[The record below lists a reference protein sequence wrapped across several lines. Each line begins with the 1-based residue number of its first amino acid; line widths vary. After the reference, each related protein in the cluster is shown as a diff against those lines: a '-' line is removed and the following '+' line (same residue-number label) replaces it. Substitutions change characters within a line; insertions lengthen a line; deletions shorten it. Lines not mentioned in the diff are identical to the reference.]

1 MNKSGSLFD
10 QVCYFVVAEVEAFW
24 GSRICYNLSIKP
36 FIFLFHYLAC
46 PGLSKERANGGM
58 AQFQEMMR
66 QQLESS
72 MHTELE
78 KLLDTTT
85 EAEKEVR

>member
-1 MNKSGSLFD
+1 MTSSML
-10 QVCYFVVAEVEAFW
+10 QQCET
-24 GSRICYNLSIKP
+24 LSP
-36 FIFLFHYLAC
+36 IFLHYLAC
-46 PGLSKERANGGM
+46 PGLSKGVAKGGM

-85 EAEKEVR
+85 GTEREVYSRTPSLCFSQTIWL

>member
-1 MNKSGSLFD
+1 MLECLTIFHH
-10 QVCYFVVAEVEAFW
+10 
-24 GSRICYNLSIKP
+24 LS
-36 FIFLFHYLAC
+36 C
-46 PGLSKERANGGM
+46 PGLSKGVASAGM

-78 KLLDTTT
+78 KLLGTSTGADR
-85 EAEKEVR
+85 EVLLLPFSVSH

>member
-1 MNKSGSLFD
+1 MNLNMSQQCKT
-10 QVCYFVVAEVEAFW
+10 
-24 GSRICYNLSIKP
+24 LSP
-36 FIFLFHYLAC
+36 IFHFLAC
-46 PGLSKERANGGM
+46 PGLSKGVPDVGM

-85 EAEKEVR
+85 GTEKEVH